1 MIEYDIR
8 HSANK
13 KYIRQVMQA
22 ILDFEH
28 EHGKGIEAKVA
39 DKVGLPPEGVFAFA
53 PNGELLGGLTYRVY
67 NDWVF
72 LDYGFVWDPYRGQGI
87 YAGLIHTLEQAARSA
102 GLVGMEVWTYTWEAP
117 SVYEALGFERGAV
130 LRDFPRGNTSIEYQK
145 YFGEA

>member
-1 MIEYDIR
+1 MISYDIR
-8 HSANK
+8 NSTNK

-22 ILDFEH
+22 ILDFESD
-28 EHGKGIEAKVA
+28 HGKGIEAKVA

-72 LDYGFVWDPYRGQGI
+72 MEQGFVWPLYRRMGI
-87 YAGLIHTLEQAARSA
+87 YADLIGTLEQAARSA

-117 SVYEALGFERGAV
+117 AVYEALGFKRGAV